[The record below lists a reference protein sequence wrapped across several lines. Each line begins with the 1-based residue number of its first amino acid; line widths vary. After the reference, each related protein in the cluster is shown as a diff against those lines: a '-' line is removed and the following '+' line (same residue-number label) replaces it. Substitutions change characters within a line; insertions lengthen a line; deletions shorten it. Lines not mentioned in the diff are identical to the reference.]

1 MKKTKLRVIALTLVC
16 IMVLAVGNSIFAA
29 GEVAGLAWSK
39 GGAPNPLTV
48 ETENGVS
55 YYKTGGIT
63 AGYQSPYCNIYS
75 EVKQILGQREEV
87 EIEVSFDYLVAF
99 KAGAEK
105 TASAQV
111 AMRAGSVSDEAKA
124 IAREEFSTLYA
135 GTLFRKVDTVNI
147 MSTSFPNSGVT
158 FKETWQT
165 FSSII
170 KVTQADLSDG
180 LWEKWELCFN
190 SIKNFENIESIGV
203 KNTQLKDVTPI
214 VIPEGTFQWN
224 KGMADKITVVKE
236 QEDIVFVSEGIT
248 ASWKSP
254 FCDIY
259 SAVKQILG
267 QKDAAAVQVSFEYA
281 ASFGAAAEKTADA
294 KIAMRA
300 GGLSEAAETIS
311 QEEFSTIYSG
321 KLFRK
326 VDSANIMSTS
336 FENAGITL
344 REGWQT
350 FSSVITVTQEDLS
363 EGLWS
368 NWNLCF
374 NGIGNIDNIE
384 SIRVKNTKVEI
395 GSVDVKPEPS
405 EEAVVWEKGMAE
417 TITSET
423 VGEEVIYTAG
433 GITASYKS
441 PTADIYGKIKE
452 LLGTKNSEYIAIEF
466 EYLAS
471 FREGKEKTADGK
483 IMLRA
488 GGISEAVNQ
497 TDKEAF
503 SSIYPGTLFKKIDT
517 INIMCSDGI
526 VNNSVTFREQWQT
539 FSSYIKV
546 TQQDLS
552 DGLWTQWNLCF
563 SNIRNFEN
571 IESISIKNTKIA
583 IGQKESNSSL
593 EWGKGYAG
601 SLEKMSDSDGT
612 EFYRATGIDAT
623 YHAPTCDIFK
633 AVEDLAG
640 QKEKAYIKV
649 TFRCRISGAP
659 SSAAL
664 ILRAGN
670 LGKAVSEAAPET
682 FASVYGGTL
691 FKKIDS
697 SNVLTGD
704 LLESKLKLDE
714 NWQTVSTVLE
724 IKQRDLDS
732 SLWGAWNL
740 CLSNIEGFEGIDSID
755 FTAVTVEEISNPAD
769 SGDAGTGLLAFA
781 AVLSAC
787 ILAVCVYRRKKV
799 A

>member
-1 MKKTKLRVIALTLVC
+1 MKKTKLRVIALSLAC
-16 IMVLAVGNSIFAA
+16 IMVLAVGNFIFAA
-29 GEVAGLAWSK
+29 GEVAGLVWTK

-48 ETENGVS
+48 ETENEVS

-63 AGYQSPYCNIYS
+63 ASYQSPYCNIYS
-75 EVKQILGQREEV
+75 EVKQILGQREEA
-87 EIEVSFDYLVAF
+87 EIEVSFDYFVTF
-99 KAGAEK
+99 KAEAEK

-111 AMRAGSVSDEAKA
+111 VMRAGDVSDAAKA
-124 IAREEFSTLYA
+124 IAKEEFSTLYE
-135 GTLFRKVDTVNI
+135 GTIFRKVDAVNI
-147 MSTSFPNSGVT
+147 MSTSFSNSSVT

-190 SIKNFENIESIGV
+190 SIKDFENIASIGV

-214 VIPEGTFQWN
+214 VIPEGTLQWN
-224 KGMADKITVVKE
+224 QGTADKITVGKE

-248 ASWKSP
+248 AAWKSP

-259 SAVKQILG
+259 SVVKQILG

-281 ASFGAAAEKTADA
+281 ADFGAAAEKTADA

-300 GGLSEAAETIS
+300 GGLSEEAKTIP

-344 REGWQT
+344 REEWQT
-350 FSSVITVTQEDLS
+350 FSSVITVTQADLS

-374 NGIGNIDNIE
+374 NSIGNIDNIE
-384 SIRVKNTKVEI
+384 RIRVKNTKVEI
-395 GSVDVKPEPS
+395 GTIDVKPESP
-405 EEAVVWEKGMAE
+405 EDAIVWEKGLAE

-423 VGEEVIYTAG
+423 VGEEIIYTAE

-452 LLGTKNSEYIAIEF
+452 LLGTKHSEYLTIEF

-471 FREGKEKTADGK
+471 FQEGKEKNADGK

-488 GGISEAVNQ
+488 GGISEEVNQ

-503 SSIYPGTLFKKIDT
+503 SSIYPGTLFKKIDAV
-517 INIMCSDGI
+517 NIVCSDGI
-526 VNNSVTFREQWQT
+526 VNNSVVFREQWQT
-539 FSSYIKV
+539 FSSTIKV

-552 DGLWTQWNLCF
+552 EGLWTQWNLCF
-563 SNIRNFEN
+563 SNISNFEN
-571 IESISIKNTKIA
+571 LESISVKNTRIA
-583 IGQKESNSSL
+583 IGQQEINSSL
-593 EWGKGYAG
+593 EWKKGYAG
-601 SLEKMSDSDGT
+601 GLEKMSEDGK
-612 EFYRATGIDAT
+612 EFYRATGIEAT
-623 YHAPTCDIFK
+623 YHAPTCDIFQVVK
-633 AVEDLAG
+633 DLVG
-640 QKEKAYIKV
+640 QKEKAYIKI
-649 TFRCRISGAP
+649 TFQCRISGTP
-659 SSAAL
+659 SSATL

-670 LGKAVSEAAPET
+670 LGKAVSDATPES

-697 SNVLTGD
+697 SNVLTND
-704 LLESKLKLDE
+704 LFEGKLKLDE

-724 IKQRDLDS
+724 IKQSDLNS
-732 SLWGAWNL
+732 NLWGAWNL
-740 CLSNIEGFEGIDSID
+740 CLSNIEGFEDIAFID
-755 FTAVTVEEISNPAD
+755 FTAVTVEETSSSAD
-769 SGDAGTGLLAFA
+769 SGDAGIGLLAFA
-781 AVLSAC
+781 AVLSAGML
-787 ILAVCVYRRKKV
+787 IVCVRRRRRRV
-799 A
+799 